1 MSNNQKITDF
11 SLISTNQ
18 DYNVL
23 NDVTRGDIVDILNNI
38 FLKSKAS
45 KINEILE
52 QILEHTKDNQESDP
66 HGLSKDSLSEN
77 VLDKIYEF
85 WLNRGNNGSLDDLKE
100 IIYRFIKYANELNI
114 LNNDSDNYLTVSAK
128 EIYEY
133 LKNNHDDVI
142 NSYEPISLISI
153 SEKEHNWS
161 GELSGVE
168 IQTNKTIVSVSDE
181 TPTIYPNS
189 NGEIFYIWNI
199 IIPKK
204 FYNGILKIKTLTNK
218 SFNLYYKI
226 INQHDDWIQIQST
239 IIEDSSIIPI
249 YENTNIFQSEEIEIS
264 ESIEILF
271 KITWGENT
279 REVITEDIQTIIDV
293 SKSLTDDPEKK
304 ELYRNPPHEN
314 KLINLVNFDKNIY
327 EYPKFSWSHIVS
339 ETLSNGYFPPKDSLE
354 LYLNS
359 KNLQNNIHW
368 FNHLEGSFLLTVQ
381 TNSNLYSDINNTIY
395 KEVILQY
402 FNVSGE
408 TTNNNSL
415 ITISSVIGGLYEKHN
430 NGERN
435 ELATMVNDV
444 LTFATSFRIARVDS
458 IKFYIH
464 LKYNNNNI
472 TIITPNLISI
482 NRPLWKMLFTY
493 DTVNHL
499 YRLYYLQDNNTIKMI
514 EDTSLVVL
522 KFNMLQWRIFKPA
535 RIYDNSFVGIH
546 QLDYWN
552 KVLTNE
558 NHIKDILSTDMRK
571 IPYL

>member
-23 NDVTRGDIVDILNNI
+23 NDVTRGDIVDILDNI

-45 KINEILE
+45 KINEILK

-114 LNNDSDNYLTVSAK
+114 LNNDNDNYLTVSAK
-128 EIYEY
+128 EVYEY
-133 LKNNHDDVI
+133 LKNNHDVVV

-168 IQTNKTIVSVSDE
+168 IQTNKTIISVSDE
-181 TPTIYPNS
+181 TPTVYPNS
-189 NGEIFYIWNI
+189 NGESFYIWNI

-226 INQHDDWIQIQST
+226 INQHNDWIQIRST

-264 ESIEILF
+264 ESIEISF

-279 REVITEDIQTIIDV
+279 RKVITEDIQTIIDV

-314 KLINLVNFDKNIY
+314 KLANFVNFDKNIY

-339 ETLSNGYFPPKDSLE
+339 ETLSNGYFPPKDSLD

-499 YRLYYLQDNNTIKMI
+499 YRLYYLQDSNTIKMI
-514 EDTSLVVL
+514 EDASLAVL